1 MNYPVAS
8 VGVLNPCNAINAE
21 SNSMYEIFY
30 SEDVTDD
37 ISRVR
42 ANQRSKILDQIELQ
56 LRYEP
61 NRETRN
67 RKILVGLI
75 PPWEYAEPVWE
86 LKIDEYRIFYD
97 IDEPSSSVIIRAI
110 RYKPSHKTTEEIL

>member
-1 MNYPVAS
+1 MFK
-8 VGVLNPCNAINAE
+8 IT
-21 SNSMYEIFY
+21 Y
-30 SEDVTDD
+30 SEDVADD
-37 ISRVR
+37 ISGMR

-75 PPWEYAEPVWE
+75 PPWEYVEPVWE
-86 LKIDEYRIFYD
+86 LKVDEYRIFYD
-97 IDEPSSSVIIRAI
+97 IDELTSSVIIRAI
-110 RYKPSHKTTEEIL
+110 RHKPPHKTTEEIL